1 MNIMGSSGSEHE
13 DESAEWRRS
22 ARCRSAN
29 ANILGAS
36 FALSIRGRLRLR
48 RFAASDASIHY
59 FAGQR
64 IYPSRVN
71 RRHKLRVEPQSQNC
85 LDYARQGR
93 ATISFNL
100 GCVITKNPREI
111 LSLHTYRPCCGC
123 WWTAMGG
130 RKTCVERRFPKRSVA
145 LESITRAAGIPH
157 LQELSVLL

>member
-29 ANILGAS
+29 ANILGLS
-36 FALSIRGRLRLR
+36 FTQSIRGRLRLR

-93 ATISFNL
+93 ATISFDL
-100 GCVITKNPREI
+100 GCVISKQPSCNR
-111 LSLHTYRPCCGC
+111 LSAYLDR
-123 WWTAMGG
+123 
-130 RKTCVERRFPKRSVA
+130 VE
-145 LESITRAAGIPH
+145 AAGGPQWVDVKH
-157 LQELSVLL
+157 ASTADSLRDRSL

>member
-1 MNIMGSSGSEHE
+1 MEEERQVQERQRKHP
-13 DESAEWRRS
+13 
-22 ARCRSAN
+22 
-29 ANILGAS
+29 
-36 FALSIRGRLRLR
+36 R
-48 RFAASDASIHY
+48 RFFRTVDPRKTEAARPATDASIHY
-59 FAGQR
+59 LAGQR

-85 LDYARQGR
+85 LGYARQGR

-100 GCVITKNPREI
+100 GCVSRKKTREI
-111 LSLHTYRPCCGC
+111 LSLHTSRPCCGR

-130 RKTCVERRFPKRSVA
+130 RKTCVDRRFPKRSVA